1 MELSKS
7 LDKTIQRLRDHFGI
21 GISFDMIGKEI
32 RVGERRGYLLMVDGF
47 AKDDMML
54 FVTTTLQ
61 KHKFDEGSIVDLIR
75 NHIAYMEAEE
85 SKSFEQ
91 IEKMVLSGA
100 IALFVDGFDTAVI
113 IDARTYPVR
122 SSSEPELEKVTRGP
136 RDGFVET
143 VIFNTALIR
152 RRVRDPKLRFE
163 LKQVGKRSKT
173 DVAVSYIDDLVD
185 PAYVKEIVEK
195 LAGFDVDSLT
205 MAEKTL
211 SEILVKRSRFNPLP
225 QVRFTERPDVA
236 AAHLLEGH
244 ILLIVDTS
252 PSVIILPT
260 TIFHFTQHVEDYYQT
275 PVVGTYLRWVRF
287 GIMITSFLLVP
298 IWLLAIE
305 YPGILPQSLEF
316 LIPEE
321 TGHIPIVLQL
331 FLLEIGIDILRLSSI
346 HTPSS
351 LTTPLGIVSGLI
363 LGDLAVSVGWL
374 IPETVLYM
382 AIVGVGTFATPS
394 IEFAMAIRIFRLYML
409 LLTGIFHLAG
419 FIIGISLVF
428 VLVLTTKNISRES
441 YLWPLVPFD
450 GKALK
455 HILFRGPIPNMRYKS
470 EQGQKQK

>member
-1 MELSKS
+1 MEISIS

-21 GISFDMIGKEI
+21 GQSFDMIGKEI

-91 IEKMVLSGA
+91 VEKMVLSGA
-100 IALFVDGFDTAVI
+100 IALFVDGFETAVI

-122 SSSEPELEKVTRGP
+122 SLSEPELERVTRGP

-152 RRVRDPKLRFE
+152 RRVRDPNLRFE

-173 DVAVSYIDDLVD
+173 DVAVSYINDLVD
-185 PAYVKEIVEK
+185 MAYVQEIIDKIAEIDID
-195 LAGFDVDSLT
+195 ALT

-211 SEILVKRSRFNPLP
+211 GEILVKRSRFNPLP
-225 QVRFTERPDVA
+225 QMRFTERPDVA
-236 AAHLLEGH
+236 AAHLMEGH

-260 TIFHFTQHVEDYYQT
+260 TIFHFTQHIEDYYQT

-298 IWLLAIE
+298 VWLLAMA
-305 YPGILPQSLEF
+305 YPDFLPESLEF
-316 LIPEE
+316 FVPKE
-321 TGHIPIVLQL
+321 TGHIPIILQL
-331 FLLEIGIDILRLSSI
+331 FLLEVGIDVLRLSSI

-409 LLTGIFHLAG
+409 LLTGVFHLAG
-419 FIIGISLVF
+419 FIIGLTLIGILVM
-428 VLVLTTKNISRES
+428 TTKNTSRES

-450 GKALK
+450 WPSLK
-455 HILFRGPIPNMRYKS
+455 HILFRGPIPNMKYR
-470 EQGQKQK
+470 QGQEKKKA